1 MADTT
6 KMTLSDIRQEVGR
19 RNKHVEDMKK
29 RFDKLDRELQAIL
42 LDIEGLEG
50 HGAPRKRRGRRPASD
65 ETAEV
70 AGEKAPAE
78 AGEIETKPEA
88 ASPVFPQEG
97 DAPRKRRGRPPKS
110 DAAPS
115 IPGAEPDAIEVK
127 AVSPAT
133 PARKGPSIVD
143 AAVDVLK
150 SWGKPMNSGELALR
164 IEERGVVS
172 GNTQQVLLMA
182 AGRRSRIAK
191 NEDGTIGLI
200 PEEGTKAE

>member
-50 HGAPRKRRGRRPASD
+50 HGIPKKRRKRTPKADAASSVSGGEPD
-65 ETAEV
+65 
-70 AGEKAPAE
+70 AGEGK
-78 AGEIETKPEA
+78 
-88 ASPVFPQEG
+88 
-97 DAPRKRRGRPPKS
+97 
-110 DAAPS
+110 AAPS
-115 IPGAEPDAIEVK
+115 
-127 AVSPAT
+127 AT

-164 IEERGVVS
+164 IEERGVIC

-182 AGRRSRIAK
+182 AGRRSRITK

-200 PEEGTKAE
+200 PEEGTKTE

>member
-50 HGAPRKRRGRRPASD
+50 HGAPRKRRGR
-65 ETAEV
+65 
-70 AGEKAPAE
+70 
-78 AGEIETKPEA
+78 
-88 ASPVFPQEG
+88 
-97 DAPRKRRGRPPKS
+97 PPKS
-110 DAAPS
+110 AAAPS
-115 IPGAEPDAIEVK
+115 VPVGEPGAGESK

-150 SWGKPMNSGELALR
+150 AWGKPMNSGELALR

-182 AGRRSRIAK
+182 AGRRSRITK